1 MHIHTRDEKSDNYIF
16 MLHVMYIFM
25 LHVSLTILQHE
36 KLNCPI
42 PSDLR
47 FSEHGEQVSYLNHLL
62 KLCPSNVKAR
72 GSFLVSKKM
81 IFTKKYINRYVN
93 IYTFFTK

>member
-1 MHIHTRDEKSDNYIF
+1 MHIHTRDEKSDN
-16 MLHVMYIFM
+16 YIFM

-47 FSEHGEQVSYLNHLL
+47 FSEHGEQVS
-62 KLCPSNVKAR
+62 C
-72 GSFLVSKKM
+72 
-81 IFTKKYINRYVN
+81 
-93 IYTFFTK
+93 

>member
-1 MHIHTRDEKSDNYIF
+1 MHIHTRDEKSDN
-16 MLHVMYIFM
+16 YIFM

-42 PSDLR
+42 PS
-47 FSEHGEQVSYLNHLL
+47 NL
-62 KLCPSNVKAR
+62 KLCPSNVKAQ
-72 GSFLVSKKM
+72 GSFLVNKKM

-93 IYTFFTK
+93 IYTFFTQ

>member
-1 MHIHTRDEKSDNYIF
+1 MHIHTRDEKSDN
-16 MLHVMYIFM
+16 YIFM

-42 PSDLR
+42 PSNLR

-93 IYTFFTK
+93 IYTFFTQ